1 MFVASRAIEFPSR
14 SNTLQS
20 EGLHGFSRIAWLMNI
35 SLLVQADST
44 ILSFCLQK
52 SYAHPEPQGFSN
64 VFFLFPSPP
73 QKRGKERGAGW
84 ALPRPTGTTLFTNMG
99 WGACC
104 QAERRL
110 RSPDQRLHF
119 ARQGIPNM
127 LHWLQRMIRG
137 RDFLYAR
144 AMG

>member
-1 MFVASRAIEFPSR
+1 MFVASRAIEC

-84 ALPRPTGTTLFTNMG
+84 ALPRPTGTTLFLN
-99 WGACC
+99 
-104 QAERRL
+104 L
-110 RSPDQRLHF
+110 
-119 ARQGIPNM
+119 
-127 LHWLQRMIRG
+127 
-137 RDFLYAR
+137 DFLLHGFYYWQCVMLAV
-144 AMG
+144 